1 MINKLSKIYIAGHK
15 GMVGSALVNK
25 LITSGYKNLIYRTS
39 GELDLRIQ
47 DDVKSFIKKE
57 NPDLIINAAAIV
69 GGIWANNEYPYKFL
83 MDNLQIQNNLIY
95 SAVNNKIKN
104 FILLGSSCIYPKL
117 SNQPIKEEY
126 LLTGP
131 LEESN
136 QWYAIA
142 KIAGVKLVEAV
153 RREYKYNYISL
164 MPTNLYGPNDN
175 FDIMTSHVLPGMI
188 VKFHESKSKNL
199 ESVTLWGDGTPMR
212 EFLHVDDLA
221 DAIIFILNKNL
232 DNSIYNIGSN
242 DELTIQELANVISN
256 IVGYKGK
263 IKWDRTFPNGTP
275 RKRLD
280 SSLINNEGWEPK
292 IDLKKGIS
300 DVYNF
305 YLKNKVD

>member
-1 MINKLSKIYIAGHK
+1 
-15 GMVGSALVNK
+15 
-25 LITSGYKNLIYRTS
+25 
-39 GELDLRIQ
+39 
-47 DDVKSFIKKE
+47 
-57 NPDLIINAAAIV
+57 
-69 GGIWANNEYPYKFL
+69 
-83 MDNLQIQNNLIY
+83 
-95 SAVNNKIKN
+95 
-104 FILLGSSCIYPKL
+104 
-117 SNQPIKEEY
+117 
-126 LLTGP
+126 
-131 LEESN
+131 
-136 QWYAIA
+136 
-142 KIAGVKLVEAV
+142 
-153 RREYKYNYISL
+153 
-164 MPTNLYGPNDN
+164 
-175 FDIMTSHVLPGMI
+175 MI